1 MSEQVITP
9 REHIQRDHR
18 AATPRRKIAFLREPD
33 KANAVHGKISKGTEF
48 EAIINNFR
56 QPPEKPAMETI
67 EKRNSVFMI
76 KPFKFDQS
84 NPDREPT
91 PIFSGSVYLD
101 RWDENHVRMP
111 CSRSFKFVYSHD
123 ERAYFMSTVLSNIC
137 DLALNVDKIC
147 SRPPPLLRIG
157 TNLLVTM
164 SQRQAASLLAC
175 AFFCLFPFR
184 HDDKPNEAY
193 ANFQDPNFKKLY
205 IHGPPQK
212 IEKVR
217 CILHYFKRI
226 TEKMP
231 TGVITFRR
239 YSLPDSSYPDWLHS
253 NANISPLHL
262 TTGEKIED
270 VNCVLQVDFANQYIG
285 GGVLGT
291 GCVQEEIRFTI
302 CPEMLVSLLV
312 CEKMESNECIFLIG
326 CERYSSYD
334 GYADSFHF
342 AGNYKDTT
350 PKDNW
355 GQKWCHVVA
364 MDAIYFRNPTVQYQ
378 MKCVRRELIKAY
390 ASFRP
395 RPAKNASESLFGIA
409 TGNWGCGAFNGSK
422 QLKAIIQL
430 MTASEAGRP
439 LVYAAYLDGN
449 LVNSFFDVYQ
459 YLLSEEAKS
468 TICTYIRAALKWQ
481 RLVNTDFSKPF
492 RLTPQLNSKNDIIWS
507 TSRQVADKHGGYY
520 GRKKFAP
527 GVMLWGGISWN
538 GLIPREAPVLIDEFL
553 EGYQWSKRAKKTMNG
568 TRYADLIRTIAY
580 PAIMQQY

>member
-91 PIFSGSVYLD
+91 PIFSESVYLD

-193 ANFQDPNFKKLY
+193 ANFQDPNFK
-205 IHGPPQK
+205 
-212 IEKVR
+212 
-217 CILHYFKRI
+217 
-226 TEKMP
+226 
-231 TGVITFRR
+231 
-239 YSLPDSSYPDWLHS
+239 
-253 NANISPLHL
+253 
-262 TTGEKIED
+262 
-270 VNCVLQVDFANQYIG
+270 
-285 GGVLGT
+285 
-291 GCVQEEIRFTI
+291 
-302 CPEMLVSLLV
+302 
-312 CEKMESNECIFLIG
+312 
-326 CERYSSYD
+326 
-334 GYADSFHF
+334 
-342 AGNYKDTT
+342 
-350 PKDNW
+350 KDNW

-459 YLLSEEAKS
+459 YLLSEEAKVRHLYKYLELYS
-468 TICTYIRAALKWQ
+468 TRSTQESLFDYILKTKISS
-481 RLVNTDFSKPF
+481 LKP
-492 RLTPQLNSKNDIIWS
+492 
-507 TSRQVADKHGGYY
+507 
-520 GRKKFAP
+520 
-527 GVMLWGGISWN
+527 
-538 GLIPREAPVLIDEFL
+538 
-553 EGYQWSKRAKKTMNG
+553 
-568 TRYADLIRTIAY
+568 
-580 PAIMQQY
+580 